1 MGATRQFS
9 PNAPIYGK
17 LKRMIEL
24 TTLVG
29 KTIYVNP
36 ELIRTLETTP
46 DTILCFVDG
55 TRVPV
60 RETPEQIQAKIIQY
74 KKQIFLGK
82 EL

>member
-1 MGATRQFS
+1 MTEIFCKGS
-9 PNAPIYGK
+9 LYGK
-17 LKRMIEL
+17 LKEMIEL

-36 ELIRTLETTP
+36 ELIRTLEVAP

-60 RETPEQIQAKIIQY
+60 RETPEQIKNKVLKFKREILA
-74 KKQIFLGK
+74 GV
-82 EL
+82 